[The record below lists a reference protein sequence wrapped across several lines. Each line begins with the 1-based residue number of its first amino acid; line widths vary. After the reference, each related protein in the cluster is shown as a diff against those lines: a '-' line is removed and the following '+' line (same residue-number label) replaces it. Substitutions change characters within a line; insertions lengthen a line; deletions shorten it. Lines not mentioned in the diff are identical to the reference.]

1 MATIFKQGKL
11 FNGGKRSL
19 RITGDG
25 HSEHQHQVALVSWA
39 RNSARLQ
46 TDELKRLALEWFH
59 AIPNG
64 TFLGQ
69 EDKDARSRYGLKL
82 IAEGLTPGVWD
93 LRLDLVL
100 RDSSDA
106 IICPGLIIEMKLPKN
121 YLSDKQIEYG
131 EFMERQG
138 FKRFVARNWQDG
150 ASGIISYMGLEKHAA
165 IYTGK

>member
-25 HSEHQHQVALVSWA
+25 HSEHQHQVALISFA

-46 TDELKRLALEWFH
+46 TDELKRLGLEWFH
-59 AIPNG
+59 AVPNG
-64 TFLGQ
+64 TFLGR

-82 IAEGLTPGVWD
+82 IAEGLTPGIWD
-93 LRLDLVL
+93 LRLDYVL
-100 RDSSDA
+100 RDSNGA
-106 IICPGLIIEMKLPKN
+106 IICPGLIIEMKLPKKP
-121 YLSDKQIEYG
+121 LSDKQIEYG

-138 FKRFVARNWQDG
+138 FRRFVARNWQDG
-150 ASGIISYMGLEKHAA
+150 ALGIIDYMGLDHHAPV
-165 IYTGK
+165 YLGR